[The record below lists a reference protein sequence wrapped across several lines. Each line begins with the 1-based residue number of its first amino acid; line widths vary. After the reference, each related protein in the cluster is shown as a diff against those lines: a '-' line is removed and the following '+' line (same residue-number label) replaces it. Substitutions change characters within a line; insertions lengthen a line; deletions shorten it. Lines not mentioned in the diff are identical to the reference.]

1 MATATSGQG
10 RRWSDKRGQEVGLG
24 GRLLGTAVVT
34 SAETHPGGSLTYC
47 WDRLHPGTMSE
58 SGLCG
63 YGSDIV
69 HAIPS
74 GGSAIAG
81 ELWGTD
87 GGVWQVVL
95 MAASVS
101 LYIILE
107 ETPGGLCW
115 AEGMSRGL
123 FWS

>member
-74 GGSAIAG
+74 GGLAIMGRSPASFG
-81 ELWGTD
+81 ERTAEFGKLYLWQR
-87 GGVWQVVL
+87 VYHCI
-95 MAASVS
+95 
-101 LYIILE
+101 LYWRRLLVGFVG
-107 ETPGGLCW
+107 PR
-115 AEGMSRGL
+115 A
-123 FWS
+123 